1 MDIQIKVFQL
11 VRDAKSNKGI
21 FKPSFLQDAEQY
33 RPVYAELGGGYS

>member
-21 FKPSFLQDAEQY
+21 FKHSFLQDSEKY
-33 RPVYAELGGGYS
+33 RPVYAELYDGYS